1 MILEY
6 VLKYHL
12 QDCINILTE
21 EDILAFYSIKIDF
34 LKLFEIYPDI
44 GDKVLCSPVDSLP
57 QCHED
62 IIKAQ
67 QYILEQSEYK
77 STIEELPHC
86 FLKKNVHAR
95 IFGLPVCPELHR
107 TIFPK
112 NVDLGCFLKVT
123 GTIVRVT
130 QAKMLEYQR
139 KYVCVKCKFENCV
152 QAEFEHRY
160 VLKAPSRCGNDEAR
174 CKCSTFTQV
183 HLVSREHCKDY
194 QEIKIQEQVNKLG
207 IGTIPGS
214 MWVVLEDDL
223 VDSCKPG
230 DDVHIC
236 GTVRRRWRPA
246 ILAKQSEVEL
256 VLQAN
261 YLEVCNAQKSEV
273 LAAAPDVKEC
283 FDEFWAKYEACPLK
297 GRDQILKTV
306 CPQVYGLYS
315 VKLALLLTVLTGAA
329 GAADAEAGAQ
339 AKSGAGDDSITRVR
353 GQCHLL
359 LVGDPGTGKSQLL
372 RAGAALAARSVLTSG
387 AGSTRAGLTC
397 SALREGGEWQLEAGA
412 LVLADGGVCCVDE
425 LAQLKPHDR
434 AAVHE
439 AMEQQ
444 TVSVAKVSSWQR
456 ALVLDGGVC
465 CVDELA
471 QLKPHDRAAVHEAM
485 EQQTVSV
492 AKVSSWQRALVL
504 DGGVCCVDEL
514 AQLKPHDRAAV
525 HEAMEQQT
533 VSVAKVSSWQR
544 ALVLDGGVC
553 CVDELAQLKPHDR
566 AAVHEAMEQQTVS
579 VAKVSGWQRALV
591 LDGGVCCV
599 DELAQ
604 LKPHD
609 RAAVHEAMEQQ
620 TVSVAKVSSWQR
632 ALVLDGGV
640 CCVDEL
646 AQLKPHDRAAVHEA
660 MEQQTV
666 SVAKVSSWQRAL
678 VLDGGVC
685 CVDELAQLK
694 PHDRAAVHEAMEQQ
708 TVSVAKAG
716 IVCKLNTRCAVVAA
730 CNPRGRYEPAEPLHH
745 NVALGTPLLSRFDLI
760 FILLDTKNKAWDKL
774 VSSYILFGGAQT
786 IDSKKQWS
794 IEKLQMYIG
803 LVGGVRTEMTA
814 AANTVLRAYYMS
826 QRRAATRDPSRTT
839 VRMLDSLVRL
849 SQAHCRLMRRTCILP
864 ADAVTAAAL
873 VDLSMQDCALA
884 DTTDALHDSFHK
896 HPDFHYLCTARTLLT
911 KLNLYEIWQNELLS
925 YAKLLQVD
933 HQTIEREIE
942 NKSSKLFE
950 KFDDVS
956 DDNIPLS
963 STLVTSSYFKKKN
976 DDHVDFVNNDTD
988 DRPVFDSRDNVNVKF
1003 AATLKKHAALNK
1015 LERKPPLVQKS
1026 RKRKRKENVNNQKLG
1041 KKKSD
1046 KSVKNHVLDSI
1057 SESDSEEQNTTVNLN
1072 GVPSVNDI
1080 FNDIGIDFNFDDS
1093 GKSNA
1098 VIENSKISADGKAE
1112 SREADV
1118 DIKVI
1123 ENKKVKS
1130 SESFDENKES
1140 EKDSVSTLNPNTS
1153 SNTRSKLRQFQC
1165 VEKHDISKYEEK
1177 VHASIVH
1184 KENEVI
1190 VKLENVSD
1198 SIHNSSYASKKSVT
1212 SSQVSIFESSDCD
1225 IDLDI

>member
-44 GDKVLCSPVDSLP
+44 GDKILCSPVDSLP

-67 QYILEQSEYK
+67 QYVLEQSEYK
-77 STIEELPHC
+77 SIIEKLPHC

-160 VLKAPSRCGNDEAR
+160 VLKAPSRCGNNQVNKAR
-174 CKCSTFTQV
+174 CTSSTFTQV
-183 HLVSREHCKDY
+183 NLVSREYCKDY

-246 ILAKQSEVEL
+246 IQAKQSEVEL

-283 FDEFWAKYEACPLK
+283 FDEFWAKYGACPLK
-297 GRDQILKTV
+297 GRDQILKSV

-315 VKLALLLTVLTGAA
+315 VKLALLLTVLTGA
-329 GAADAEAGAQ
+329 GAADAEAGAE
-339 AKSGAGDDSITRVR
+339 AKSGAGDDNITRVR

-372 RAGAALAARSVLTSG
+372 RAGATLAARAVLTSG

-425 LAQLKPHDR
+425 LAQLR
-434 AAVHE
+434 
-439 AMEQQ
+439 
-444 TVSVAKVSSWQR
+444 
-456 ALVLDGGVC
+456 
-465 CVDELA
+465 
-471 QLKPHDRAAVHEAM
+471 
-485 EQQTVSV
+485 
-492 AKVSSWQRALVL
+492 
-504 DGGVCCVDEL
+504 
-514 AQLKPHDRAAV
+514 
-525 HEAMEQQT
+525 
-533 VSVAKVSSWQR
+533 
-544 ALVLDGGVC
+544 
-553 CVDELAQLKPHDR
+553 
-566 AAVHEAMEQQTVS
+566 
-579 VAKVSGWQRALV
+579 
-591 LDGGVCCV
+591 
-599 DELAQ
+599 
-604 LKPHD
+604 
-609 RAAVHEAMEQQ
+609 
-620 TVSVAKVSSWQR
+620 
-632 ALVLDGGV
+632 
-640 CCVDEL
+640 
-646 AQLKPHDRAAVHEA
+646 
-660 MEQQTV
+660 
-666 SVAKVSSWQRAL
+666 
-678 VLDGGVC
+678 
-685 CVDELAQLK
+685 

-786 IDSKKQWS
+786 IHSKKQWS

-826 QRRAATRDPSRTT
+826 RRRAPAREPARTT

-849 SQAHCRLMRRTCILP
+849 SQAHCRLMRRASILP
-864 ADAVTAAAL
+864 ADAVAAAAL
-873 VDLSMQDCALA
+873 LDLSMRDGALA
-884 DTTDALHDSFHK
+884 DTSDALHDCFHK
-896 HPDFHYLCTARTLLT
+896 HPDFHYLCTARALLT
-911 KLNLYEIWQNELLS
+911 ELNLPEIWQNELLS

-933 HQTIEREIE
+933 HKTLESEIE
-942 NKSSKLFE
+942 NKSTKLFE

-976 DDHVDFVNNDTD
+976 DDHVDFVNSDTD
-988 DRPVFDSRDNVNVKF
+988 GRPVFDTGDNVNEKF

-1015 LERKPPLVQKS
+1015 LERKPPLVQKP
-1026 RKRKRKENVNNQKLG
+1026 RKRKRKENLKNLKLG
-1041 KKKSD
+1041 KRKSD
-1046 KSVKNHVLDSI
+1046 NSLKNHVLGNI
-1057 SESDSEEQNTTVNLN
+1057 SDSDSEEQNSTVNLN

-1080 FNDIGIDFNFDDS
+1080 FNEIGIDFNFDDS
-1093 GKSNA
+1093 GKSNK

-1112 SREADV
+1112 SRKADV

-1123 ENKKVKS
+1123 QNKKDKS
-1130 SESFDENKES
+1130 SKSLVENKECEIKS
-1140 EKDSVSTLNPNTS
+1140 ISTLSPNTS
-1153 SNTRSKLRQFQC
+1153 SNTLSKLIQFQC
-1165 VEKHDISKYEEK
+1165 VETRDISKYEEK
-1177 VHASIVH
+1177 VNTSKVH
-1184 KENEVI
+1184 KENEV
-1190 VKLENVSD
+1190 VLKLENVSD

-1212 SSQVSIFESSDCD
+1212 SSEMSIFESSDCD

>member
-12 QDCINILTE
+12 QDCIDILTE

-44 GDKVLCSPVDSLP
+44 GDKVLCSPVDNLP

-77 STIEELPHC
+77 STIEKLPHC
-86 FLKKNVHAR
+86 SLKKNVHAR

-174 CKCSTFTQV
+174 CKSSTFTQV
-183 HLVSREHCKDY
+183 NLVSREHCKDY

-246 ILAKQSEVEL
+246 VQAKQSEVEL

-297 GRDQILKTV
+297 GRDQILKSV

-315 VKLALLLTVLTGAA
+315 VKLALLLTVLTGAGAA
-329 GAADAEAGAQ
+329 GAEAET
-339 AKSGAGDDSITRVR
+339 KSGAGDDSITRVR

-372 RAGAALAARSVLTSG
+372 RAGATLAARAVLTSG

-425 LAQLKPHDR
+425 LAQLR
-434 AAVHE
+434 
-439 AMEQQ
+439 
-444 TVSVAKVSSWQR
+444 
-456 ALVLDGGVC
+456 
-465 CVDELA
+465 
-471 QLKPHDRAAVHEAM
+471 
-485 EQQTVSV
+485 
-492 AKVSSWQRALVL
+492 
-504 DGGVCCVDEL
+504 
-514 AQLKPHDRAAV
+514 
-525 HEAMEQQT
+525 
-533 VSVAKVSSWQR
+533 
-544 ALVLDGGVC
+544 
-553 CVDELAQLKPHDR
+553 
-566 AAVHEAMEQQTVS
+566 
-579 VAKVSGWQRALV
+579 
-591 LDGGVCCV
+591 
-599 DELAQ
+599 
-604 LKPHD
+604 
-609 RAAVHEAMEQQ
+609 
-620 TVSVAKVSSWQR
+620 
-632 ALVLDGGV
+632 
-640 CCVDEL
+640 
-646 AQLKPHDRAAVHEA
+646 
-660 MEQQTV
+660 
-666 SVAKVSSWQRAL
+666 
-678 VLDGGVC
+678 
-685 CVDELAQLK
+685 

-730 CNPRGRYEPAEPLHH
+730 CNPRGRYEPTEPLQH

-774 VSSYILFGGAQT
+774 VSSYILFGGAQAM
-786 IDSKKQWS
+786 DSKKQWS

-803 LVGGVRTEMTA
+803 LVGGVHTEMTA
-814 AANTVLRAYYMS
+814 AANTILRAYYMS

-849 SQAHCRLMRRTCILP
+849 SQAHCRLMRRTRILP
-864 ADAVTAAAL
+864 ADAVTAVAL

-896 HPDFHYLCTARTLLT
+896 HPDFHYLATARTLLT
-911 KLNLYEIWQNELLS
+911 KLNLHEIWQNELLT

-933 HQTIEREIE
+933 RQTLERDIE
-942 NKSSKLFE
+942 NKSTKLFE
-950 KFDDVS
+950 KFNDVS

-976 DDHVDFVNNDTD
+976 EDQIEFVNDTD
-988 DRPVFDSRDNVNVKF
+988 DRPVFDRRDNVNEKF

-1015 LERKPPLVQKS
+1015 LERKPPPVQKS

-1046 KSVKNHVLDSI
+1046 KSGKKQFFDSI
-1057 SESDSEEQNTTVNLN
+1057 SDSDSEEQNTTINLN

-1080 FNDIGIDFNFDDS
+1080 FNEIGIDFNFDDS

-1098 VIENSKISADGKAE
+1098 LIENSDTATDDKEDSNKSYVYDKDT
-1112 SREADV
+1112 EAIVTKED
-1118 DIKVI
+1118 KSSKSLI
-1123 ENKKVKS
+1123 ENK
-1130 SESFDENKES
+1130 NR
-1140 EKDSVSTLNPNTS
+1140 EKDHTSTVKPNTS
-1153 SNTRSKLRQFQC
+1153 SNTISKLKQFQC

-1177 VHASIVH
+1177 VNTITVH
-1184 KENEVI
+1184 KENEVV
-1190 VKLENVSD
+1190 VKLENASD
-1198 SIHNSSYASKKSVT
+1198 SLHNTSYASKKSVT
-1212 SSQVSIFESSDCD
+1212 SSQMSIFESSDCD

>member
-21 EDILAFYSIKIDF
+21 EDVLAFYSIKIDF

-57 QCHED
+57 QCHEG

-77 STIEELPHC
+77 STIEKLPHC

-112 NVDLGCFLKVT
+112 NVDLACFLKVT

-139 KYVCVKCKFENCV
+139 KYVCVKCKFENCME
-152 QAEFEHRY
+152 AEFEHRY
-160 VLKAPSRCGNDEAR
+160 VLKAPARCGNDEAR
-174 CKCSTFTQV
+174 CKSSTFTQV
-183 HLVSREHCKDY
+183 NLVSREYCKDY

-246 ILAKQSEVEL
+246 VQAKQSEVEL

-297 GRDQILKTV
+297 GRDQILKSV

-315 VKLALLLTVLTGAA
+315 VKLALLLTVLTGAGAGA
-329 GAADAEAGAQ
+329 GAADAQAGAE
-339 AKSGAGDDSITRVR
+339 ANSGAGDDSITRVR

-372 RAGAALAARSVLTSG
+372 RAGAALAARAVLTSG

-412 LVLADGGVCCVDE
+412 LVLA
-425 LAQLKPHDR
+425 
-434 AAVHE
+434 
-439 AMEQQ
+439 
-444 TVSVAKVSSWQR
+444 
-456 ALVLDGGVC
+456 
-465 CVDELA
+465 
-471 QLKPHDRAAVHEAM
+471 
-485 EQQTVSV
+485 
-492 AKVSSWQRALVL
+492 
-504 DGGVCCVDEL
+504 
-514 AQLKPHDRAAV
+514 
-525 HEAMEQQT
+525 
-533 VSVAKVSSWQR
+533 
-544 ALVLDGGVC
+544 
-553 CVDELAQLKPHDR
+553 
-566 AAVHEAMEQQTVS
+566 
-579 VAKVSGWQRALV
+579 
-591 LDGGVCCV
+591 
-599 DELAQ
+599 
-604 LKPHD
+604 
-609 RAAVHEAMEQQ
+609 
-620 TVSVAKVSSWQR
+620 
-632 ALVLDGGV
+632 
-640 CCVDEL
+640 
-646 AQLKPHDRAAVHEA
+646 
-660 MEQQTV
+660 
-666 SVAKVSSWQRAL
+666 
-678 VLDGGVC
+678 DGGVC

-760 FILLDTKNKAWDKL
+760 FILLDTKNKAWDTL
-774 VSSYILFGGAQT
+774 VSSYILFGGART

-803 LVGGVRTEMTA
+803 LVGGVHTEMTA

-873 VDLSMQDCALA
+873 VDLSMQDCARA

-925 YAKLLQVD
+925 YAKILQVD
-933 HQTIEREIE
+933 HQTLEREIE

-963 STLVTSSYFKKKN
+963 STLVTSSYFKNKN
-976 DDHVDFVNNDTD
+976 DDHGDIVNNDTD
-988 DRPVFDSRDNVNVKF
+988 DRPVFDSRDNVNEKF
-1003 AATLKKHAALNK
+1003 TATLKKHATLNK

-1026 RKRKRKENVNNQKLG
+1026 RKRKRKENVKNQKLG
-1041 KKKSD
+1041 KKKND
-1046 KSVKNHVLDSI
+1046 KSVIRYVLDSI
-1057 SESDSEEQNTTVNLN
+1057 SESDSEEQNTTVNLK

-1080 FNDIGIDFNFDDS
+1080 FNEIGIDFNFDDS
-1093 GKSNA
+1093 GKNNA
-1098 VIENSKISADGKAE
+1098 VIENNKISPDGKSE
-1112 SREADV
+1112 SSEAD
-1118 DIKVI
+1118 I
-1123 ENKKVKS
+1123 ESKKDKS
-1130 SESFDENKES
+1130 SKSFVENKEC
-1140 EKDSVSTLNPNTS
+1140 EKDSVSKLSPNTS

-1177 VHASIVH
+1177 VNTSIVH
-1184 KENEVI
+1184 KQNEVV

-1198 SIHNSSYASKKSVT
+1198 SIDNSSYASKKSVT
-1212 SSQVSIFESSDCD
+1212 SSQMSIFESSDCD
-1225 IDLDI
+1225 IDLDL

>member
-44 GDKVLCSPVDSLP
+44 GDKVLCSPVDSLL

-77 STIEELPHC
+77 STIEKLPHC
-86 FLKKNVHAR
+86 IMKKNVHAR

-139 KYVCVKCKFENCV
+139 KYVCLKCKFENCV

-174 CKCSTFTQV
+174 CKSSTFTQV
-183 HLVSREHCKDY
+183 NLVSREYCKDY

-246 ILAKQSEVEL
+246 VQAKQSEVEL
-256 VLQAN
+256 VLEAN

-297 GRDQILKTV
+297 GRDQILKSV

-315 VKLALLLTVLTGAA
+315 VKLALLLTVLTGA
-329 GAADAEAGAQ
+329 GAAAAEAGAE
-339 AKSGAGDDSITRVR
+339 AKSGAGDDTITRVR

-372 RAGAALAARSVLTSG
+372 RAGAALAARAVLTSG

-425 LAQLKPHDR
+425 LAQLR
-434 AAVHE
+434 
-439 AMEQQ
+439 
-444 TVSVAKVSSWQR
+444 
-456 ALVLDGGVC
+456 
-465 CVDELA
+465 
-471 QLKPHDRAAVHEAM
+471 
-485 EQQTVSV
+485 
-492 AKVSSWQRALVL
+492 
-504 DGGVCCVDEL
+504 
-514 AQLKPHDRAAV
+514 
-525 HEAMEQQT
+525 
-533 VSVAKVSSWQR
+533 
-544 ALVLDGGVC
+544 
-553 CVDELAQLKPHDR
+553 
-566 AAVHEAMEQQTVS
+566 
-579 VAKVSGWQRALV
+579 
-591 LDGGVCCV
+591 
-599 DELAQ
+599 
-604 LKPHD
+604 
-609 RAAVHEAMEQQ
+609 
-620 TVSVAKVSSWQR
+620 
-632 ALVLDGGV
+632 
-640 CCVDEL
+640 
-646 AQLKPHDRAAVHEA
+646 
-660 MEQQTV
+660 
-666 SVAKVSSWQRAL
+666 
-678 VLDGGVC
+678 
-685 CVDELAQLK
+685 

-786 IDSKKQWS
+786 IDSKIQWS

-826 QRRAATRDPSRTT
+826 QRRAATRDPARTT

-849 SQAHCRLMRRTCILP
+849 SQAHCRLMRRSCILP

-873 VDLSMQDCALA
+873 VDLSMRV
-884 DTTDALHDSFHK
+884 TTDALHDSFHNR
-896 HPDFHYLCTARTLLT
+896 PDYHYLRTARTLLT
-911 KLNLYEIWQNELLS
+911 KLNLHEIWQNELLS

-933 HQTIEREIE
+933 RQTLERDIE

-976 DDHVDFVNNDTD
+976 DDETKSTFVNNDD
-988 DRPVFDSRDNVNVKF
+988 NRPVFDSRDNVNEKF
-1003 AATLKKHAALNK
+1003 AATLKKHATLNK

-1026 RKRKRKENVNNQKLG
+1026 RKRKRKENLENQKFG

-1080 FNDIGIDFNFDDS
+1080 FNEIGIDFDFNDS

-1098 VIENSKISADGKAE
+1098 VIENSNISADEKAE
-1112 SREADV
+1112 PSEADV

-1123 ENKKVKS
+1123 KNEKDKSNK
-1130 SESFDENKES
+1130 SFVENKES
-1140 EKDSVSTLNPNTS
+1140 DKDPVSTPSPNTS
-1153 SNTRSKLRQFQC
+1153 SNTLSKLRQFQC
-1165 VEKHDISKYEEK
+1165 VDKHDISKYEEK
-1177 VHASIVH
+1177 VNTSIVH
-1184 KENEVI
+1184 KESEVV

-1212 SSQVSIFESSDCD
+1212 SSQMSIFESSDCD